1 MYYFILKNH
10 WLQHEQWNIFVLEN
24 CQLVEDIVLSSSLF
38 EFLFVG
44 INAIVAIASYTGY
57 NQEDSIILNWSS
69 VDRGFF
75 RSVFWRSYRE
85 AENSQGD
92 QHKET
97 IEKPQRTTC
106 AGMRNAIYDK
116 LDDDG
121 IISPGIRVSGDD
133 VLIGKTVTLPDTED
147 DVRRYMGNFSCERMR
162 LHSER

>member
-1 MYYFILKNH
+1 M
-10 WLQHEQWNIFVLEN
+10 
-24 CQLVEDIVLSSSLF
+24 
-38 EFLFVG
+38 
-44 INAIVAIASYTGY
+44 AIASYTGY

-85 AENSQGD
+85 AESSQGD

-97 IEKPQRTTC
+97 VEKPQRTSC

-121 IISPGIRVSGDD
+121 IIAPGIRVSGDD

-147 DVRRYMGNFSCERMR
+147 EVSCETSR
-162 LHSER
+162 LLIPSVVL